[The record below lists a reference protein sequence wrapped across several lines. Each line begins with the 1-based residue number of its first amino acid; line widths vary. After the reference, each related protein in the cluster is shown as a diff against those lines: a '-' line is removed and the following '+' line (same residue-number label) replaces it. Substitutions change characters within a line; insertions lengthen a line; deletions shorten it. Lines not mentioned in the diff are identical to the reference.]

1 MSFGESQKLKEEAK
15 RIHWRRDIMS
25 GKHGDKAKRRL
36 LALVT
41 HGFPERFC
49 T

>member
-1 MSFGESQKLKEEAK
+1 MQESKTLIEEAK
-15 RIHWRRDIMS
+15 RIHWRREIMA
-25 GKHGDKAKRRL
+25 GKHGDKARKRL
-36 LALVT
+36 LAMVT

>member
-1 MSFGESQKLKEEAK
+1 MKESKTLSEEAK
-15 RIHWRRDIMS
+15 RIHWRKKILE
-25 GKHGDKAKRRL
+25 GKCGDKAQRRL
-36 LALVT
+36 YALVS

>member
-1 MSFGESQKLKEEAK
+1 MNESQSMKEEAK
-15 RIHWRRDIMS
+15 RIHWRRAIME
-25 GKHGDKAKRRL
+25 GKHGDKARKRL
-36 LALVT
+36 YALVS